1 MDQEPNGRDG
11 VTATLRAL
19 WAPLWAPLERAW
31 RRDPTDTPDGR
42 RSRAVA
48 DSEAMIHAVRSVV
61 ATMLDH
67 PSSMYAPDGAR
78 TDPDRVARLATVL
91 QAQYGEQSVEVDG
104 VAAAALF
111 ALLDVEYERRG
122 AGLWPGH
129 AVALDAA
136 RAAGRRDAYMSMIRY
151 VREYA
156 DSTTDPGS
164 TAHLR
169 LLDLVLALRTRY
181 GGHDAPRA
189 ADPVPAR
196 VRYGGTLRCGTC
208 GTPHLGN
215 GFNGDRCP
223 DCQPTFEIQER
234 MR

>member
-1 MDQEPNGRDG
+1 MDHQANGRAG
-11 VTATLRAL
+11 FAATLRVL
-19 WAPLWAPLERAW
+19 LAPLERAL

-48 DSEAMIHAVRSVV
+48 DSEAMADTARLIVDA
-61 ATMLDH
+61 MIEH
-67 PSSMYAPDGAR
+67 PSPMYAPDGGR
-78 TDPDRVARLATVL
+78 TEPDRVARLARVL
-91 QAQYGEQSVEVDG
+91 QAECGEQSVEVEG
-104 VAAAALF
+104 VASAALF
-111 ALLDVEYERRG
+111 ALLDVAYERRG

-129 AVALDAA
+129 VVALDAA

-181 GGHDAPRA
+181 GGTDAPVA
-189 ADPVPAR
+189 ADAVPAR

-208 GTPHLGN
+208 GTPHLGT
-215 GFNGDRCP
+215 GYDGGRCP
-223 DCQPTFEIQER
+223 DCQPTLDLEGRAKQ
-234 MR
+234 